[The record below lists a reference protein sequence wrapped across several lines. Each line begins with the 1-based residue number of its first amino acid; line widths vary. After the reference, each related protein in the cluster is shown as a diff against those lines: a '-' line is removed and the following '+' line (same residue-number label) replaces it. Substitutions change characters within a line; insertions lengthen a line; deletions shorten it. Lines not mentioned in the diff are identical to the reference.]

1 MPEPILFIT
10 EFSSPYAYIAAHM
23 VDDVAKKHGRSVDWL
38 PISLGHL
45 WKAIGHNSQGVAP
58 RKMQYA
64 MKDWTRCARQMG
76 LPIVTKPDSFPA
88 NPKVPLRIFYHLKAS
103 DPAKAEAFARAVF
116 DRFWGRGE
124 PISDAADLEGIAKK
138 LGIDPANLTVA
149 ENDEAAKKAVAD
161 AVAKAEELGAFGT
174 PTFFVDGEMYWG
186 HDRLDALDK
195 DLAAKD

>member
-1 MPEPILFIT
+1 ME
-10 EFSSPYAYIAAHM
+10 
-23 VDDVAKKHGRSVDWL
+23 
-38 PISLGHL
+38 
-45 WKAIGHNSQGVAP
+45 NSHQGVAGTVIGEYGGMS
-58 RKMQYA
+58 KKGYA
-64 MKDWTRCARQMG
+64 PYNMKKENQDVCFMHQDAATCSMLLGTFDGHGEHGHHVSRYFQRHLCKS
-76 LPIVTKPDSFPA
+76 VVKHPA
-88 NPKVPLRIFYHLKAS
+88 WAS

-138 LGIDPANLTVA
+138 LGIDPADLTVA